1 MNDIA
6 AIPTVE
12 QINLEHRLAHSKVNE
27 AVQHATNCGLMLLQ
41 IKASKAHGEWLPWL
55 NGEIEAGRLEVKRSQ
70 ANTYMRVASNYQ
82 RAGNLEGV
90 TSIRAA
96 LEWLSDKDDVKQ
108 GELIPADIEAE
119 RKAREEAE
127 SKAESERQ
135 AREQAE
141 QRREKDDLLTRISND
156 QMIINS
162 LRNKL
167 KDLESKKPEVVEK
180 APDDYEETKRQAA
193 ELQTVKS
200 ELDKLR
206 KEQKQ
211 AVDSQVNAKMREY
224 QSELDKM
231 EAKKEMIEDIVS
243 RKKAYLDSMDSEVKR
258 LEVHQSTINGVRL
271 ELVSLAAFLSDLD
284 PISDPETIRRWLGL
298 AGMCQDATDSIRMVF
313 GPKAATIQKVA

>member
-1 MNDIA
+1 MNDIV

-55 NGEIEAGRLEVKRSQ
+55 NGEIEAGRLEVGTRLVQRYIKL
-70 ANTYMRVASNYQ
+70 ASNTT
-82 RAGNLEGV
+82 RESFLIEAP
-90 TSIRAA
+90 SIRAA
-96 LEWLSDKDDVKQ
+96 LEWLSDKDEVKQ
-108 GELIPADIEAE
+108 GELIPADLEAE

-127 SKAESERQ
+127 AKAEAERQ

-298 AGMCQDATDSIRMVF
+298 AGMCQDAADSIRMVF
-313 GPKAATIQKVA
+313 GPKAVTIQKVA